1 MAVKGFKNAAE
12 KCTICLHRGTMRTM
26 NEVIRL
32 DLEKREPGKSFILL
46 AGGHGNAPSRPG

>member
-1 MAVKGFKNAAE
+1 MAARGFNNAAE
-12 KCTICLHRGTMRTM
+12 KCAICLNRGTMRTM

-46 AGGHGNAPSRPG
+46 AGGHGNAPSRPE